1 MITPAEA
8 ARIAFRMI
16 VRRYAPADD
25 APPPPWTE
33 GEAHL
38 WCGRTDVDG
47 DDLARLRAMLSAD
60 ERDRA
65 AKIVLPAVRRR
76 FTAARGI
83 LREILGRYAG
93 LRPSEIAFAYGPHGK
108 PAIVDGVRFSLSHT
122 EEVVAVAVHRDREV
136 GVDVERLRAVG
147 NHRDVAKRF
156 FAPAE
161 HAVLAA
167 LSGEAADR
175 AFLRCWTRKEACSK
189 VYGEA
194 LIPMLKR
201 LEVTVDPAAAARL
214 VAIDGNPAAADG
226 WILEDFE
233 PESGYV
239 GALAIGRER

>member
-1 MITPAEA
+1 
-8 ARIAFRMI
+8 MI

-25 APPPPWTE
+25 SPLPVWTE
-33 GEAHL
+33 GDPHL

-47 DDLARLRAMLSAD
+47 EALARLRATLSAD
-60 ERDRA
+60 ETDRA

-93 LRPSEIAFAYGPHGK
+93 VRPSAIAFAYGPHGK
-108 PAIVDGVRFSLSHT
+108 PAIADGVRFSLSHT
-122 EEVVAVAVHRDREV
+122 EDVVAVAVHRDREV
-136 GVDVERLRAVG
+136 GVDVERVRAVG

-161 HAVLAA
+161 HAALAA
-167 LSGEAADR
+167 LSGEAADL

-189 VYGEA
+189 VYGAA
-194 LIPMLKR
+194 LIPMLAR
-201 LEVTVDPAAAARL
+201 LEVTVDPARAARL
-214 VAIDGNPAAADG
+214 VAIDGDAAATDG

-233 PESGYV
+233 PEAGYV
-239 GALAIGRER
+239 GALAVGRDR